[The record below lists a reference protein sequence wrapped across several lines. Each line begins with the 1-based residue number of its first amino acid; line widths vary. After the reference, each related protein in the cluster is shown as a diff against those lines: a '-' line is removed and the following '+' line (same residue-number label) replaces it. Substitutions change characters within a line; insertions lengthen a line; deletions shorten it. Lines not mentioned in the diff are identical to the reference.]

1 MTVRAKFVV
10 QSITRQKG
18 WSGTAE
24 VQAIKLH
31 PVSQGSEE
39 DKKFYAA
46 TPCGCVDLQVVN
58 AEAGNYF
65 ELGQAYYLDFTKA
78 AA

>member
-18 WSGTAE
+18 WSGNAE
-24 VQAIKLH
+24 VQTIKLN
-31 PVSQGSEE
+31 PVSSGSEE
-39 DKKFYAA
+39 DKKFFAA
-46 TPCGCVDLQVVN
+46 TPSGTVELGVVN
-58 AEAGNYF
+58 PDAGNYF

>member
-18 WSGTAE
+18 WGGHAE
-24 VQAIKLH
+24 VQTIKLS
-31 PVSQGSEE
+31 PVTGGSDE
-39 DKKFYAA
+39 DKKFFAA
-46 TPCGCVDLQVVN
+46 TPSGSCELGVVVP
-58 AEAGNYF
+58 EAGNYF
-65 ELGQAYYLDFTKA
+65 ELGQTYYLDFTKA

>member
-10 QSITRQKG
+10 HSITRQKG
-18 WSGTAE
+18 WGGAAE
-24 VQAIKLH
+24 IQNIKLM
-31 PVSQGSEE
+31 PVTTGSDE

-46 TPCGCVDLQVVN
+46 TPSGEVN
-58 AEAGNYF
+58 LGTVNPEAGNYF

>member
-1 MTVRAKFVV
+1 MTVRAKFTV

-18 WSGTAE
+18 WNGVPE
-24 VQAIKLH
+24 VQAIKLV
-31 PVSQGSEE
+31 PVTQGSEE

-46 TPCGCVDLQVVN
+46 TPGGSVDLQVVN
-58 AEAGNYF
+58 AETGTYF

-78 AA
+78 PA

>member
-18 WSGTAE
+18 WGGFAE
-24 VQAIKLH
+24 IQSIRLSAVTG
-31 PVSQGSEE
+31 GSEE
-39 DKKFYAA
+39 DKKFFAA
-46 TPCGCVDLQVVN
+46 TPSGTVELGTVN
-58 AEAGNYF
+58 PAAGNYF

-78 AA
+78 IE